1 MRRRN
6 SLLQLVEHF
15 RTLDPEIVVNDIL
28 VFMYV
33 CENEGLNITELA
45 RLARLTEA
53 TASRRARALA
63 SPDIPFPVAPSMGL
77 VDIFQGEDGRQRLLY
92 LTAKGREMRDT
103 VDRLIAAAVP
113 VAKPRGADRMPPV
126 HIAAE

>member
-1 MRRRN
+1 VRRRN

-28 VFMYV
+28 VFLYV

-77 VDIFQGEDGRQRLLY
+77 VEIFQGEDGRQRLLY
-92 LTAKGREMRDT
+92 LTAKGHELRQT

-113 VAKPRGADRMPPV
+113 VAKPRRPDRLPPA